1 MVMEDRGMKRLL
13 KRMFLRVR
21 GRVVGL
27 SVRARLALSLSVA
40 VLLLGVMLLGW
51 LSSRPSYVPVISE
64 ELTPQELSSAQAAL
78 GTHGIAN
85 RVEGGRLLVP
95 LDTVAQAKA
104 ILAYEGLGGRDV
116 ASSLQQVAKD
126 GTPWESQAQYDK
138 RWQAAKMAALSRMI
152 SMFPPVRSA
161 TVIYDPGQVR
171 GLGSAAVA
179 PTAAVKVTMKASEE
193 MSSKLVNAVA
203 DLVAGSIAGMSREN
217 VRIVDGAGKSYRA
230 IEDSAA
236 PGQMEQLRQAQAYY
250 TGQIQS
256 SLAYISNLALAVNV
270 SIEAPGAKCLGASV
284 SIPRSYL
291 EALHK
296 AAGGRDGDEA
306 GFAQFAA
313 ARLAKV
319 QQTVAGVAGCSPSA
333 INVDWHYDLLDQ
345 AASGPTA
352 VTSFWAKAAV
362 VLLAGAVA
370 FGVSVF
376 ALTLIRSRR
385 LASQNARAGREDAD
399 GEGVAKDVAPQG
411 LLGYLQQA
419 SVEDLLDFVKDEHPQ
434 LTALVLAQISGE
446 KAAQV
451 FSGLPHAGQ
460 VEIARRIASL
470 ENVDVNVVREV
481 ERSLA
486 ARIAGVVSKRKAQVG
501 GVGTLAEIL
510 AHSGFET
517 ERTVLEGLDGQEPA
531 LAQSVR
537 KRMFVFEDIASMP
550 NKRLGAAL
558 SGAPADELAISLRT
572 ASEPLKKKVLS
583 CLASDAGKAV
593 REQMDGIGP
602 VRLSDVEA
610 AQRRIL
616 EIVCRGG
623 QGKYVAKTSQEN
635 VEIIAG

>member
-1 MVMEDRGMKRLL
+1 
-13 KRMFLRVR
+13 
-21 GRVVGL
+21 
-27 SVRARLALSLSVA
+27 
-40 VLLLGVMLLGW
+40 
-51 LSSRPSYVPVISE
+51 
-64 ELTPQELSSAQAAL
+64 
-78 GTHGIAN
+78 
-85 RVEGGRLLVP
+85 
-95 LDTVAQAKA
+95 
-104 ILAYEGLGGRDV
+104 
-116 ASSLQQVAKD
+116 
-126 GTPWESQAQYDK
+126 
-138 RWQAAKMAALSRMI
+138 
-152 SMFPPVRSA
+152 
-161 TVIYDPGQVR
+161 
-171 GLGSAAVA
+171 
-179 PTAAVKVTMKASEE
+179 
-193 MSSKLVNAVA
+193 
-203 DLVAGSIAGMSREN
+203 
-217 VRIVDGAGKSYRA
+217 
-230 IEDSAA
+230 
-236 PGQMEQLRQAQAYY
+236 
-250 TGQIQS
+250 
-256 SLAYISNLALAVNV
+256 
-270 SIEAPGAKCLGASV
+270 
-284 SIPRSYL
+284 
-291 EALHK
+291 
-296 AAGGRDGDEA
+296 
-306 GFAQFAA
+306 
-313 ARLAKV
+313 
-319 QQTVAGVAGCSPSA
+319 
-333 INVDWHYDLLDQ
+333 
-345 AASGPTA
+345 
-352 VTSFWAKAAV
+352 
-362 VLLAGAVA
+362 
-370 FGVSVF
+370 VSVF